1 MTPEPARHNASDE
14 DSNVYA
20 TLENLLRCRLI
31 AKDLKLSKQRKILSL
46 QTGMHS
52 STFRGRGIDFAEVRA
67 YQAGDDIRTI
77 DWRVTARTG
86 RPHTKLYTEE
96 RERPALVIVDQS
108 QSMFFGSHV
117 AFKSVVAARAAALL
131 AWSALARGDR
141 IGAIVF
147 ADTQHREIRPRRSH
161 HTVLQLTETLLEYNH
176 ALNLK
181 NTPKPSYTLADSL
194 QQARRILKPGSEL
207 FIISDFADFDESSR
221 SHLYQLSKHNDVVS
235 VLIYDR
241 LEEQLPPPGAYTIS
255 DGAQRVQVDLHDKQ
269 ARATYAQI
277 FGGKIKLLQSRLDQL
292 KIPLVK
298 LRTDQ
303 DLLTSLMSGLGIRE
317 PLNKL

>member
-1 MTPEPARHNASDE
+1 MTPEAALHNASDE

-20 TLENLLRCRLI
+20 TLENLLRCRLM
-31 AKDLKLSKQRKILSL
+31 ARDLKLSKQRKILSL
-46 QTGMHS
+46 QAGMHS

-141 IGAIVF
+141 IGGIVF
-147 ADTQHREIRPRRSH
+147 ADAQHRDIRPRRSY

-181 NTPKPSYTLADSL
+181 NTPKVSYTLADSL

-207 FIISDFADFDESSR
+207 FVISDFADFDEPSR
-221 SHLYQLSKHNDVVS
+221 SHLYQLSKHNDVVC

-241 LEEQLPPPGAYTIS
+241 LEEQLPPPGTYAIS
-255 DGAQRVQVDLHDKQ
+255 DGAQRAQINLHDEQ
-269 ARATYAQI
+269 VRATYAQI
-277 FGGKIKLLQSRLDQL
+277 FGGKINLLQSRLDQL

-303 DLLTSLMSGLGIRE
+303 DLLTGLMSGLGIRE
-317 PLNKL
+317 PLNKP

>member
-1 MTPEPARHNASDE
+1 MTPEAALHNASDE
-14 DSNVYA
+14 DSNDYA
-20 TLENLLRCRLI
+20 TLENLLRCRLM
-31 AKDLKLSKQRKILSL
+31 ARDLKLSKQRKILSL
-46 QTGMHS
+46 QAGMHS

-141 IGAIVF
+141 IGGIVF
-147 ADTQHREIRPRRSH
+147 ADAQHRDIRPRRSY

-181 NTPKPSYTLADSL
+181 NTPKVSYTLADSL

-207 FIISDFADFDESSR
+207 FVISDFADFDEPSR
-221 SHLYQLSKHNDVVS
+221 SHLYQLSKHNDVVC

-241 LEEQLPPPGAYTIS
+241 LEEQLPPPGTYAIS
-255 DGAQRVQVDLHDKQ
+255 DGAQRAQINLHDEQ
-269 ARATYAQI
+269 VRATYAQI
-277 FGGKIKLLQSRLDQL
+277 FGGKINLLQSRLDQL

-303 DLLTSLMSGLGIRE
+303 DLLTGLMSGLGIRE
-317 PLNKL
+317 PLNKP

>member
-1 MTPEPARHNASDE
+1 MTPEAALHNASDE

-20 TLENLLRCRLI
+20 TLENLLRCRLM
-31 AKDLKLSKQRKILSL
+31 ARDLKLSKQRKILSL
-46 QTGMHS
+46 QAGMHS

-141 IGAIVF
+141 IGGIVF
-147 ADTQHREIRPRRSH
+147 ADAQHRDIRPRRSY

-181 NTPKPSYTLADSL
+181 NTPKVSYTLADSL

-207 FIISDFADFDESSR
+207 FVISDFADFDEPSR
-221 SHLYQLSKHNDVVS
+221 SHLYQLSKHNDVVC

-241 LEEQLPPPGAYTIS
+241 LEEQLPPPGTYAIS
-255 DGAQRVQVDLHDKQ
+255 DGAQRAQINLHDEQ
-269 ARATYAQI
+269 VRATYAQI
-277 FGGKIKLLQSRLDQL
+277 FGGKINLLQSRLDQL

-303 DLLTSLMSGLGIRE
+303 DLLTGLMSGLGIRE
-317 PLNKL
+317 SLNKP